1 MRKPRDYGSELKA
14 LEEKAKGLK
23 ERKVRELGALIVT
36 CGADGLP
43 PEELAGA
50 LLGIAETND
59 AAIKEGWS
67 KRGATFFQR
76 PSRKP
81 AGISGSKSEGT
92 LPL

>member
-14 LEEKAKGLK
+14 LEEKARGLK
-23 ERKVRELGALIVT
+23 ERKVRELGALIVA

-43 PEELAGA
+43 LEELAGA

-59 AAIKEGWS
+59 APTREGWS
-67 KRGATFFQR
+67 KRGAAFFQR
-76 PSRKP
+76 SSRKP
-81 AGISGSKSEGT
+81 AGSSSSKPEGT